1 MLLEYWGQ
9 GLTMGKVT
17 WERKQVK
24 AYEGSHSPGGDSEGP
39 VSDPRRR
46 GGSWQ
51 HQRVRVVKPQTGS
64 SALNRQSPVTSSA
77 GSPREDAPT

>member
-24 AYEGSHSPGGDSEGP
+24 AYEGSHSPGWWVTTP
-39 VSDPRRR
+39 LR
-46 GGSWQ
+46 G
-51 HQRVRVVKPQTGS
+51 
-64 SALNRQSPVTSSA
+64 TSQ
-77 GSPREDAPT
+77 